1 MIKEKNSINWETD
14 FLIGLEKKCSFWSME
29 GRSEGLKSIR
39 RGRRKGLRLKSS
51 CGLWLSTLYV
61 EREKDCGFLLSRER
75 ESLCLFMAVIRLI
88 KVTFKIIGQINYFP
102 GLVDSNL
109 FYWETLF
116 GVLFLVLG
124 YRAQIM
130 NLMVT

>member
-39 RGRRKGLRLKSS
+39 RGRRKGPRLKSS

-61 EREKDCGFLLSRER
+61 EREREIVDFYFLERER
-75 ESLCLFMAVIRLI
+75 VCVSLWLWF
-88 KVTFKIIGQINYFP
+88 
-102 GLVDSNL
+102 D
-109 FYWETLF
+109 
-116 GVLFLVLG
+116 
-124 YRAQIM
+124 
-130 NLMVT
+130 